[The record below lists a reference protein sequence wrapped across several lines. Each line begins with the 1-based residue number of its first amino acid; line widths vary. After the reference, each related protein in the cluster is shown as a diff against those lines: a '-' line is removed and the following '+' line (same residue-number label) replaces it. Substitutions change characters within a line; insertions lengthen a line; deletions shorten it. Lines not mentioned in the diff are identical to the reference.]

1 MGKPDKLKPTLLRW
15 SQHVPVSDVQHTLGL
30 SLRGSA
36 RLASRLL
43 YCITS
48 ITPRARYF
56 SFIPWCIQNW
66 SEKEKGR
73 PFAVGLWEAIA
84 LRERAL
90 TLGCIAHHEGKP
102 CNGGALV
109 GSDNV
114 ANWFRKGLPEV
125 DLRKLPFAKNPA
137 LAAYFTSLANLN
149 LFILENQSP
158 ASDETEEE
166 IVQTFDDVTLSPL
179 GVQLAKAYD

>member
-1 MGKPDKLKPTLLRW
+1 MAKKPQTAPILLRW
-15 SQHVPVSDVQHTLGL
+15 SEHVPASDVQDPLGL

-56 SFIPWCIQNW
+56 SFIPWCVQNW
-66 SEKEKGR
+66 QEKEKGR
-73 PFAVGLWEAIA
+73 PFAVGLSDAIA

-90 TLGCIAHHEGKP
+90 TLGCVAHHDGKP
-102 CNGGALV
+102 CTGGALV

-114 ANWFRKGLPEV
+114 AIWFRKGLPDV
-125 DLRKLPFAKNPA
+125 D
-137 LAAYFTSLANLN
+137 
-149 LFILENQSP
+149 
-158 ASDETEEE
+158 
-166 IVQTFDDVTLSPL
+166 
-179 GVQLAKAYD
+179 